1 MNMMRRMARLL
12 ALMIGTFP
20 LGSYVSLVE
29 CANAGYAAF
38 EQLSA
43 MDSFGFRYYGAFS
56 VQ

>member
-29 CANAGYAAF
+29 CANAGYAAL

-43 MDSFGFRYYGAFS
+43 MDGFGFRYYGAFS